1 MDNMMRIKF
10 QSYTIILYA
19 LEIIV
24 DFFNMG
30 TWGNKVTKVFALPPT
45 PLPHPCRS
53 SQNTKLSS
61 LCYMTTSH

>member
-30 TWGNKVTKVFALPPT
+30 TWGNKVTKVFADL
-45 PLPHPCRS
+45 
-53 SQNTKLSS
+53 
-61 LCYMTTSH
+61 